1 MLLTPQCL
9 INEDQFPYPKTP
21 SLSISLLNNKII
33 VQAISK
39 DRLLYGESSF
49 DPEEFVIIDGIPT
62 PHQIINPSI
71 SIFNDCMWFSEK
83 AFKALKI
90 KSWEFFGKNLD
101 QAYNIE
107 RQLLQNNIK
116 CDLAYSAGK
125 IHGAYGGYCGEGK
138 IFLACPPG
146 TGKDIKTKVEH
157 EIRNNG

>member
-9 INEDQFPYPKTP
+9 INEDQFPYPNTP
-21 SLSISLLNNKII
+21 SLSIYLLNNKI
-33 VQAISK
+33 VVKAISR

-49 DPEEFVIIDGIPT
+49 EPEEFVIIDNIIT
-62 PHQIINPSI
+62 PHQITNPTI
-71 SIFNDCMWFSEK
+71 SIFNDCLWYTEK
-83 AFKALKI
+83 AFKALKT

-101 QAYNIE
+101 HAYNIE
-107 RQLLQNNIK
+107 RQLLKNNIK

-125 IHGAYGGYCGEGK
+125 IYGAYGGYCGEGK

-146 TGKDIKTKVEH
+146 TQKDIKTKVEN